1 MEELIRNFESVL
13 NRLMLPKFPSIA
25 GIEILAGMI
34 TGDFSEDYQTVF
46 RVQVDY
52 TIKDNIKDREQ
63 REIEQ
68 ETRSLFKMMGFP
80 EDAKLRVF
88 FTEEKG

>member
-13 NRLMLPKFPSIA
+13 NRLMLPKFPYITE
-25 GIEILAGMI
+25 IEILAGMI
-34 TGDFSEDYQTVF
+34 TGDESEDYQTVF

-52 TIKDNIKDREQ
+52 TIKDDIKNREQ

-68 ETRSLFKMMGFP
+68 ETISLFRMMGFS
-80 EDAKLRVF
+80 ESASLRIF
-88 FTEEKG
+88 FTKVTG